1 MELIAEVTKVVTYDK
16 EKGFW
21 FAITKPLEIRD
32 EKKGSITFTGRQEV
46 WSSPKPPPLKS
57 LVLLKEIYETRK
69 GLRANFAEF
78 A

>member
-21 FAITKPLEIRD
+21 FAITKPL
-32 EKKGSITFTGRQEV
+32 KGSGKESITFTGKQDI
-46 WSSPKPPPLKS
+46 WSNPKPPPLKS